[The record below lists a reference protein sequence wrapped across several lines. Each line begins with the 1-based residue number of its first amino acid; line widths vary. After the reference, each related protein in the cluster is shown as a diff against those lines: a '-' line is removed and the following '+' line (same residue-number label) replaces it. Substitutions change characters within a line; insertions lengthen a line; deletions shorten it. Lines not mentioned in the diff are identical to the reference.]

1 MNTTLF
7 VGRLSWD
14 TKEPQLRAAFEEFGE
29 VTDARVITD
38 RDTGRSRGF
47 AFVTFANSDSA
58 GRAVDEMN
66 GATLDGREIVV
77 REAEDKAPRSGGEG
91 RGGDRGDRGDRG
103 GRGGDRGGRG
113 GDRGGSQGGSYNGGN
128 TLFVGSLS
136 WDTKENELRSAFE
149 EFGDVSNAR
158 VITDRDTGRSRGF
171 AFVTFDSAD
180 AAERAVREMNG
191 ATLDGR
197 EIVVNE
203 AKERQPRGGGGG
215 DRDRG
220 GDRGGR
226 Y

>member
-29 VTDARVITD
+29 VTNARVITD

-47 AFVTFANSDSA
+47 AFVTFANSESA
-58 GRAVDEMN
+58 ERAVDEMN
-66 GATLDGREIVV
+66 GVMLDGREIVV
-77 REAEDKAPRSGGEG
+77 REAEDKGP
-91 RGGDRGDRGDRG
+91 RGGAGGGNRDRAG
-103 GRGGDRGGRG
+103 GRGAPRRDGGRG
-113 GDRGGSQGGSYNGGN
+113 PRRDARSQGGSYSGGN

-136 WDTKENELRSAFE
+136 WDTKEPQLRSAFE
-149 EFGDVSNAR
+149 EFGDINEAR

-171 AFVTFDSAD
+171 AFVTFENADS
-180 AAERAVREMNG
+180 AERAVREMNG
-191 ATLDGR
+191 AMLDGR

-203 AKERQPRGGGGG
+203 AKERQPRG
-215 DRDRG
+215 DR
-220 GDRGGR
+220 R

>member
-29 VTDARVITD
+29 VTNARVITD

-47 AFVTFANSDSA
+47 AFVTFANGDSA
-58 GRAVDEMN
+58 ERAVDEMN
-66 GATLDGREIVV
+66 GVMLDGREIVV
-77 REAEDKAPRSGGEG
+77 REAEDKGPRAGGAG
-91 RGGDRGDRGDRG
+91 GGDRGGRAGGGRDG
-103 GRGGDRGGRG
+103 GRGGDRGGRSGG
-113 GDRGGSQGGSYNGGN
+113 GDRGGRGQGGSYSGGN

-136 WDTKENELRSAFE
+136 WDTKEPQLRSAFE
-149 EFGDVSNAR
+149 EFGDINEAR

-171 AFVTFDSAD
+171 AFVTFEAAD

-191 ATLDGR
+191 AVLDGR

-203 AKERQPRGGGGG
+203 AKERQPRG
-215 DRDRG
+215 DR
-220 GDRGGR
+220 R